1 MYRDSFGES
10 MLPFFA
16 EAFGKGYFSRLVPY
30 DLGNIVK
37 YEPDYT
43 IIERVERRISS
54 FALEIPIMSAPKG
67 LLSFD
72 RKEDTKTGLN
82 IEIAGGYYVFD
93 GIIDSDFI
101 QTDSEIFIVLSD
113 DNGESAAYMP
123 FYRSI
128 ETEEGI
134 NDYGYMMYVDQRRLP
149 SGPVTVDIVVRDKNK
164 TLSVK
169 SQEVVL
175 SDLGGFGE

>member
-1 MYRDSFGES
+1 M
-10 MLPFFA
+10 
-16 EAFGKGYFSRLVPY
+16 VPY

-54 FALEIPIMSAPKG
+54 FASEIPIMSAPKG
-67 LLSFD
+67 RLSFD
-72 RKEDTKTGLN
+72 SKEDTETCLN
-82 IEIAGGYYVFD
+82 IETAGGYYVFD

-113 DNGESAAYMP
+113 GNGESAAYMP
-123 FYRSI
+123 FYRSV

-149 SGPVTVDIVVRDKNK
+149 SDSVTVDVVVRNQNN

-175 SDLGGFGE
+175 SDLGREGE